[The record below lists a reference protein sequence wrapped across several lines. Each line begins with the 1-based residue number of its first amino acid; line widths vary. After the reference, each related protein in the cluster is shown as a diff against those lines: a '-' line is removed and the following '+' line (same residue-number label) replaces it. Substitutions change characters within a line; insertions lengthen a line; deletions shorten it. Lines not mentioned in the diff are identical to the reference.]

1 MRYIIFDSYNDVSSF
16 LVTFSH
22 VGMWRGFG

>member
-1 MRYIIFDSYNDVSSF
+1 MRYPIFDSYTAVSRF